1 MRPARKSL
9 SAVSLEGD
17 RDSAGEGESF
27 AVAVWQREAQCTGM
41 SETMT
46 NDATDSA
53 PFLDLKATHNP
64 HRWYLP
70 VEPPLCVGIPG
81 RQFLYGGAGLAAAIR
96 ALEGTTQRPTIWATA
111 QYLDYAR
118 PGSIVD
124 LDVLV
129 PVSGHYTTQAR
140 VVGHVSDKEIFT
152 VNAALGS
159 RPEELS
165 RQWAHAPSVPSPEE
179 SQPLD
184 VNWERHPNDL
194 FSYLDIRVVKGRY
207 GILHPTGELS
217 GDGNV
222 VLWVRPVK
230 GQPVDSAMLAMIA
243 DFVPSALGNAIGCDV
258 MANSLD
264 NTIRFRGVVPTEWV
278 LCDIRIHSAHG
289 GFAHGRMHQF
299 AQDGTLMATASQSMI
314 IRLEEGRWGK

>member
-1 MRPARKSL
+1 MGGRN
-9 SAVSLEGD
+9 VSGISDIMDL
-17 RDSAGEGESF
+17 
-27 AVAVWQREAQCTGM
+27 TN
-41 SETMT
+41 TMT
-46 NDATDSA
+46 NDAS
-53 PFLDLKATHNP
+53 FLDLKATHNP

-81 RQFLYGGAGLAAAIR
+81 RQFLYGGAGLAASIR
-96 ALEGTTQRPTIWATA
+96 ALEGTTERPTIWATA

-129 PVSGHYTTQAR
+129 PVSGRYTTQAR
-140 VVGHVSDKEIFT
+140 VVGHVRDKEIFT
-152 VNAALGS
+152 VNAALGA
-159 RPEELS
+159 RPSTLS
-165 RQWAHAPSVPSPEE
+165 HQWAKVPFVPSPED

-184 VNWERHPNDL
+184 VNWERHPDDL

-207 GILHPTGELS
+207 GIVNPTGDVSE
-217 GDGNV
+217 DGNV
-222 VLWVRPVK
+222 VLWVRPLK

-243 DFVPSALGNAIGCDV
+243 DFVPSGLGNAIGRHV

-264 NTIRFRGVVPTEWV
+264 NTIRFRCVVPTEWV
-278 LCDIRIHSAHG
+278 LCDIRIHGVHG

-299 AQDGTLMATASQSMI
+299 AEDGTLMATASQSMI
-314 IRLEEGRWGK
+314 IRMEEDRWGK

>member
-1 MRPARKSL
+1 MVRGL
-9 SAVSLEGD
+9 SD
-17 RDSAGEGESF
+17 IMD
-27 AVAVWQREAQCTGM
+27 CM
-41 SETMT
+41 NTMT
-46 NDATDSA
+46 NDA
-53 PFLDLKATHNP
+53 PFFDLKATHNP

-70 VEPPLCVGIPG
+70 VEPSLCVGLPG

-140 VVGHVSDKEIFT
+140 VVGHVRDKEIFT

-159 RPEELS
+159 RPS
-165 RQWAHAPSVPSPEE
+165 PMSHQWANAPKVPAPED

-184 VNWERHPNDL
+184 VNWERHSEDL
-194 FSYLDIRVVKGRY
+194 LSHLDIRVVKGRY
-207 GILHPTGELS
+207 GIAHPTGEMS
-217 GDGNV
+217 EDGNV

-230 GQPVDSAMLAMIA
+230 GQPIDSALLAVIA
-243 DFVPSALGNAIGCDV
+243 DFVPSALSNAIGANV

-264 NTIRFRGVVPTEWV
+264 NTIRFRCVTPTEWV
-278 LCDIRIHSAHG
+278 LCDIRIHGVSD

-314 IRLEEGRWGK
+314 LRMAES